1 MIEEQAVEA
10 EFIVGAAL
18 VAAPIHKF
26 SVCQAAPWRAA
37 PYGPNLVCWTQ
48 LYYKRKAM
56 TKTVKARFANGVLT
70 PLEPLGLDEDK
81 IVLVSVEEL
90 PAQEEEK
97 PRKPFRVTPF
107 PGGFAPD
114 FDPANLKD
122 LLCEMDDE
130 EFWRKHNS

>member
-1 MIEEQAVEA
+1 
-10 EFIVGAAL
+10 
-18 VAAPIHKF
+18 
-26 SVCQAAPWRAA
+26 
-37 PYGPNLVCWTQ
+37 
-48 LYYKRKAM
+48 M

-70 PLEPLGLDEDK
+70 PLEPLELEEDK

-97 PRKPFRVTPF
+97 PRKPFRVKPIAR
-107 PGGFAPD
+107 GFAPG
-114 FDPANLKD
+114 FDPSKMKE